1 MGHYDT
7 AREKHEAEIIA
18 ERAKAKGISVDA
30 YVEWREH
37 EDKIERGR
45 KLYQQRR
52 DEDKLIAYYQ
62 TYSMVETKQ

>member
-1 MGHYDT
+1 MGHYDD
-7 AREKHEAEIIA
+7 AREEHEAEELA

-30 YVEWREH
+30 YVEWEEH

-62 TYSMVETKQ
+62 TYSMTETNK